1 MKYARVL
8 LSNCPRRTTDLFIE
22 YYNGQFKPRTE
33 VEPPAEPQAQSV
45 STLQNL
51 AAFLPLSLM
60 STSGTRADT
69 VEPATEAPDETTQQ
83 IPEYQV
89 PKPRTAFSAF
99 VGHPQEFIA
108 FLEALIAQ
116 DDVKNDDKV
125 DLYTTLFEMYL
136 DTANRKKG
144 AEEKEEWE
152 TKAKQ
157 LIEGKDVSI
166 VPFLV
171 LFAPI
176 DCSRFP
182 SLPPMFYCCQS
193 FPASEKGRPWC
204 ENRRA
209 SARIYSGLLHLPRTR
224 MAPLRL

>member
-8 LSNCPRRTTDLFIE
+8 LSNCPQRTTDLFIE
-22 YYNGQFKPRTE
+22 YYKGQFKPRTE
-33 VEPPAEPQAQSV
+33 VELPAEPQAQSG

-60 STSGTRADT
+60 STKGTRADA
-69 VEPATEAPDETTQQ
+69 VETTPTAPEETAEQT
-83 IPEYQV
+83 PEYQV

-108 FLEALIAQ
+108 FLEALISQ
-116 DDVKNDDKV
+116 DNVKKDDKV

-144 AEEKEEWE
+144 AGEKEEWE

-157 LIEGKDVSI
+157 LIEGKDVSSI
-166 VPFLV
+166 AL
-171 LFAPI
+171 
-176 DCSRFP
+176 
-182 SLPPMFYCCQS
+182 S
-193 FPASEKGRPWC
+193 F
-204 ENRRA
+204 
-209 SARIYSGLLHLPRTR
+209 
-224 MAPLRL
+224 